1 MERSKKKG
9 LALVQAPA
17 GTAGE
22 VGRHER
28 QPAVLDFGQDRER
41 FSWSSLLLLAPGTAL
56 LLLLFLGPLAYAF
69 YLGFTNM
76 ELIGPRSQHYSFTG
90 TANIVR
96 MMHDGSLHKS
106 FVLTIVFLL
115 GSAIVGQSVLGMAL
129 ALLMQPALRLVRLS
143 VGAVIIVAWVMPEV
157 AAALMWYAFAQA
169 GGTLGL
175 LLGRPDNDF
184 LAAHPLLIVSMAN
197 LWRHV
202 AFSMLMFSAALR
214 NVPPDVLEAAEI
226 EGASAW
232 RRVVSV
238 TLPIMRPTIVTNL
251 LLVTIA
257 NLSTFTLIY
266 VMTQGGPGMDT
277 ATLSIYV
284 YLQAFSFNQ
293 LGYGTAV
300 ALLLVLL
307 GAAFSLLFVRSA
319 RVAD

>member
-1 MERSKKKG
+1 MERSNKKG
-9 LALVQAPA
+9 LALMQAPA
-17 GTAGE
+17 GTARGIR
-22 VGRHER
+22 RHER
-28 QPAVLDFGQDRER
+28 QPAVLNFGQDRER
-41 FSWSSLLLLAPGTAL
+41 FGWSSLLLLAPGTAL
-56 LLLLFLGPLAYAF
+56 LLLLFLGPLSYAF

-96 MMHDGSLHKS
+96 MMHDSSLHKS

-115 GSAIVGQSVLGMAL
+115 GSAIVGQSVLGMVL

-157 AAALMWYAFAQA
+157 AAALMWYAFAQT

-184 LAAHPLLIVSMAN
+184 LATHPLLIVSMAN

-202 AFSMLMFSAALR
+202 AFSMLMFSAAMR

-232 RRVVSV
+232 RRVLSV

-277 ATLSIYV
+277 ATLAIYV

-307 GAAFSLLFVRSA
+307 GAAFSLLFVRNA

>member
-1 MERSKKKG
+1 
-9 LALVQAPA
+9 VQAPA
-17 GTAGE
+17 GTAGGI
-22 VGRHER
+22 GRHER
-28 QPAVLDFGQDRER
+28 QPAALDFGLDRER
-41 FSWSSLLLLAPGTAL
+41 FDWSSLLLLAPGTAL

-76 ELIGPRSQHYSFTG
+76 ELIGPHSQHYSFTG

-106 FVLTIVFLL
+106 FILTIAFLL

-157 AAALMWYAFAQA
+157 AAALMWYAFSQT

-175 LLGRPDNDF
+175 LLGHPDNDF

-277 ATLSIYV
+277 ATLAIYV

>member
-1 MERSKKKG
+1 M
-9 LALVQAPA
+9 LVQAPA
-17 GTAGE
+17 GTAGGIGPNDRRPE
-22 VGRHER
+22 
-28 QPAVLDFGQDRER
+28 VLDVAQDREHFR
-41 FSWSSLLLLAPGTAL
+41 WSSLLLLTPSTVI
-56 LLLLFLGPLAYAF
+56 LLLLFIGPLAYAF

-96 MMHDGSLHKS
+96 MVHDSSLHRS
-106 FVLTIVFLL
+106 LLLTIIFLM
-115 GSAIVGQSVLGMAL
+115 GSAIIGQSVLGMAL

-143 VGAVIIVAWVMPEV
+143 VGAVIIVAWVIPEV
-157 AAALMWYAFAQA
+157 AAALMWYAFTQS

-175 LLGRPDNDF
+175 MLGRPGNDF
-184 LAAHPLLIVSMAN
+184 LSAHPLLIVSIAN
-197 LWRHV
+197 LWRHA

-232 RRVVSV
+232 RCVVSV

-251 LLVTIA
+251 LLVAIA
-257 NLSTFTLIY
+257 NLSSFTLIY

-277 ATLSIYV
+277 TTLAIYV

-307 GAAFSLLFVRSA
+307 GAAFSLLFVRTA
-319 RVAD
+319 RVTD